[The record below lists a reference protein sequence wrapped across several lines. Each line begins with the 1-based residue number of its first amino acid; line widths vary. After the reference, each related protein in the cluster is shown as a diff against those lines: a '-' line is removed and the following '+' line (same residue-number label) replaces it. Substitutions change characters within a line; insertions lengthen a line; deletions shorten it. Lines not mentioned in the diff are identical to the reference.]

1 MVGSDDSRTGDPLT
15 APSPTWLGEK
25 AGSLRVLAE
34 IWATVE
40 LERALADLARRAVVA
55 GAADAIGAAD
65 VVAGAVDDP
74 LLGARVVV
82 VPSGPGAPPVAL
94 AEPSTEG
101 RLAATLARH
110 DEGPAGRY
118 VVAPA
123 SLDVV
128 RALARAAR
136 VPLSR
141 LAVGPFGPSVLVLS
155 GSVTGPHLILVDPA
169 AVPSRP

>member
-1 MVGSDDSRTGDPLT
+1 MVGSDDSRPADPLT
-15 APSPTWLGEK
+15 APSLAWLGES

-34 IWATVE
+34 IWATVD
-40 LERALADLARRAVVA
+40 LERAMAELARGAV
-55 GAADAIGAAD
+55 GSGTADTISAAD

-74 LLGARVVV
+74 LLGARVILVAFGV
-82 VPSGPGAPPVAL
+82 GASRVAL

-123 SLDVV
+123 SLAVV
-128 RALARAAR
+128 RALAAAAD

-141 LAVGPFGPSVLVLS
+141 PAVGPFGPSVLVRS
-155 GSVTGPHLILVDPA
+155 GSVSGPHLILVDPA